1 MKKVIEKEIDSH
13 TPGLLID
20 DNGDFYT
27 MDNKDIHQYF
37 FKEFIKK
44 KLDISMN
51 TDNLVELM
59 HILIRDCNTIPYIGC
74 TSGDRKYNEGSLYLE
89 DLDKLTTE
97 QINSIIKLYGAIGND
112 YLLRFYKLDYEKQDE
127 EEISL
132 GDIYEEYVR
141 RMDDSKTIK

>member
-1 MKKVIEKEIDSH
+1 MKKVIEKEIDFH

-20 DNGDFYT
+20 DKG
-27 MDNKDIHQYF
+27 DIHQYF

-89 DLDKLTTE
+89 DLNKLTTE

-112 YLLRFYKLDYEKQDE
+112 YLLRFYKL
-127 EEISL
+127 
-132 GDIYEEYVR
+132 EYVR